1 MREYGVQENLYARS
15 SLPWTRMDYYLSF
28 FAVLSAVTAYS

>member
-28 FAVLSAVTAYS
+28 AVLSAVKAYS